1 MKGKNYKI
9 IVFTLFLFITGAGCN
24 KDDTSEEKSIIGKWQ
39 WLYST
44 GGLVI
49 SYPHEGQIITLEFT
63 KNYSLIE
70 RKNDSLIFETKFS
83 INGDTLNYS
92 RGSDMSYQ
100 IKINK
105 DTLNL
110 IFKDA
115 GFNDYYKRLR

>member
-1 MKGKNYKI
+1 MKKKDYKI
-9 IVFTLFLFITGAGCN
+9 IIFSLFLFITGAGCN
-24 KDDTSEEKSIIGKWQ
+24 KDDTSEGKSIIGKWQ

-49 SYPHEGQIITLEFT
+49 SYPQEGQIITLEFT

-70 RKNDSLIFETKFS
+70 RKNDSVTFETKFS

-105 DTLNL
+105 DILNL
-110 IFKDA
+110 I
-115 GFNDYYKRLR
+115 